1 MKATQAVIIVLL
13 VANLSATI
21 WFGSNNRP
29 EQIAVQQDETVLH
42 KLPESITPQ
51 VRQELM
57 DRYKEAYNNED
68 ADALYDMFGPVVK
81 AQLSREEAAA
91 KFESIFNMFGSI
103 EGGAYVHSELEST
116 QGDTKVFTLF
126 YTVGLSDTQEFGNKG
141 TLKVTVA
148 TQGSEYQIYR
158 FVLHAGPGA

>member
-1 MKATQAVIIVLL
+1 
-13 VANLSATI
+13 
-21 WFGSNNRP
+21 
-29 EQIAVQQDETVLH
+29 
-42 KLPESITPQ
+42 
-51 VRQELM
+51 M

-81 AQLSREEAAA
+81 AQLSKEEAAA
-91 KFESIFNMFGSI
+91 KFEVIFNMFGSI

-158 FVLHAGPGA
+158 LVLHAGPGA